1 VITEHVMSPPSDHL
15 LRTLA
20 AVPVSSNILDL
31 GCGTGRHTEPLLRL
45 GFSVHACDT
54 RAHAVEATRARIADL
69 VGEETAEQ
77 CVRTVSPDGFTAY
90 PDDAFDWIVAF
101 DPTAYLHD
109 EHDLKDLLN
118 TLQRL
123 LSPGGWLYI
132 AFTDQLALKANG
144 TAKPILE
151 VTPRQLDACAGEVGL
166 AVSKMAKRTKE
177 HGAPLVRAI
186 YRYVTES
193 TQR

>member
-1 VITEHVMSPPSDHL
+1 MSLSPPSDHL

-20 AVPVSSNILDL
+20 AVPVSSNILDV

-45 GFSVHACDT
+45 GFPVHACDT
-54 RAHAVEATRARIADL
+54 RVHAVEATRARIADL
-69 VGEETAEQ
+69 VGEDTAEQ
-77 CVRTVSPDGFTAY
+77 CVRTVSPGEFETY

-101 DPTAYLHD
+101 DPTAYLAA
-109 EHDLKDLLN
+109 EWDLKDLLR
-118 TLQRL
+118 TLRRL

-151 VTPRQLDACAGEVGL
+151 VTPRQLDTCADEAGL
-166 AVSKMAKRTKE
+166 ARSKAAERTKE
-177 HGAPLVRAI
+177 HGAPLVRGI

-193 TQR
+193 TRR